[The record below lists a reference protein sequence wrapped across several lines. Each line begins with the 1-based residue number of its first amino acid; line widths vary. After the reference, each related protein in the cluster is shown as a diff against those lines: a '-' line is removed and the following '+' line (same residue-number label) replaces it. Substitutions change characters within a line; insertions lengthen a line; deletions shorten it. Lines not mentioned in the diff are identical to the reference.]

1 MKDFLEIVVR
11 QLVDHPEQVVVEEE
25 ETEKS
30 ITYKVK
36 VADEDKGQVIGKEG
50 KIAKSLRTV
59 TKAASRNMPKM
70 VFVDIV

>member
-25 ETEKS
+25 ETERG
-30 ITYKVK
+30 ITYKVN
-36 VADEDKGQVIGKEG
+36 VAEEDKGQVIGKEG
-50 KIAKSLRTV
+50 KIAKALRTV
-59 TKAASRNMPKM
+59 TKAASRNIPKM

>member
-1 MKDFLEIVVR
+1 MKDVLEIVVR
-11 QLVDHPEQVVVEEE
+11 QLVEHPEQVVVEEE
-25 ETEKS
+25 ESEKS

-50 KIAKSLRTV
+50 KIAKALRTV
-59 TKAASRNMPKM
+59 TKAASRNMPKI

>member
-1 MKDFLEIVVR
+1 MKDFLEIVVH
-11 QLVDHPEQVVVEEE
+11 QLVDHPEQVVIEEE

-30 ITYKVK
+30 ITYKVT
-36 VADEDKGQVIGKEG
+36 VAEEDKGQVIGREG

>member
-11 QLVDHPEQVVVEEE
+11 QLVEHPEQVVVEEE
-25 ETEKS
+25 ESEKS

-36 VADEDKGQVIGKEG
+36 VAEEDKGQVIGREG

>member
-11 QLVDHPEQVVVEEE
+11 QLVEHPEQVVVEEE
-25 ETEKS
+25 ESEKS

-50 KIAKSLRTV
+50 KIAKALRTV
-59 TKAASRNMPKM
+59 TKAASRNMPKI

>member
-25 ETEKS
+25 ETERG
-30 ITYKVK
+30 ITYKVN
-36 VADEDKGQVIGKEG
+36 VAEEDKGQVIGKEG
-50 KIAKSLRTV
+50 KIAKALRTV

-70 VFVDIV
+70 VFVDIF

>member
-25 ETEKS
+25 ETERG
-30 ITYKVK
+30 ITYKVN
-36 VADEDKGQVIGKEG
+36 VAEEDKGQVIGKEG
-50 KIAKSLRTV
+50 KIAKALRTV
-59 TKAASRNMPKM
+59 KKAASSNMPKM

>member
-11 QLVDHPEQVVVEEE
+11 QLVEHPEQVVVEEE
-25 ETEKS
+25 ESEKS

-36 VADEDKGQVIGKEG
+36 VAEEDKGQVIGKEG
-50 KIAKSLRTV
+50 KIAKALRTV

>member
-11 QLVDHPEQVVVEEE
+11 QLVDHPEQVVIEEE

-30 ITYKVK
+30 ITYKVI

-70 VFVDIV
+70 VFVEIV

>member
-11 QLVDHPEQVVVEEE
+11 QLVEHPEQVVVEEE
-25 ETEKS
+25 ESEKS

-36 VADEDKGQVIGKEG
+36 VAEEDKGQVIGKEG
-50 KIAKSLRTV
+50 KIAKALRTV
-59 TKAASRNMPKM
+59 TKAASRNIPKM

>member
-11 QLVDHPEQVVVEEE
+11 QLVEHPEQVVVEEE
-25 ETEKS
+25 ESEKS

-50 KIAKSLRTV
+50 KIAKALRTV
-59 TKAASRNMPKM
+59 TKAASRNIPKM

>member
-25 ETEKS
+25 ETEKG
-30 ITYKVK
+30 ITYKVN
-36 VADEDKGQVIGKEG
+36 VAEEDKGQVIGKEG
-50 KIAKSLRTV
+50 KIAKALRTV

>member
-25 ETEKS
+25 ESEKS
-30 ITYKVK
+30 ITYKVT
-36 VADEDKGQVIGKEG
+36 VAEEDKGHVIGKEG
-50 KIAKSLRTV
+50 KIAKALRTV

>member
-25 ETEKS
+25 ETERG
-30 ITYKVK
+30 ITYKVN
-36 VADEDKGQVIGKEG
+36 VAEEDKGQVIGKEG
-50 KIAKSLRTV
+50 KIAKALRTV